1 MAKWSKLPLDIWTTI
16 AESIHYYEDFT
27 TFGKVCS
34 VWRTAMK
41 LAKRKKSS
49 THIPLLLLAE
59 PPCTSTR
66 RLYSLYNQQ
75 VLPVELPKPSTTRGQ
90 AEEEDDEMQC
100 LSLLFPPD
108 KDEDGVGDWRYFSS
122 RGWLICVTQIGLNIT
137 LINPISKQV
146 IQPPAFPDHITGSK
160 TSSWPWNP
168 DSYLYMFTKFVL
180 SENPSTSNHYILAMI
195 FPCTVDLAFWKSGD
209 NQWTMLKK
217 DYSHFL
223 DITFYRGEF
232 YAVEQYA
239 RIVALGNSSPPAT
252 PRLVANLMFPYTFCN
267 SSYLVESA
275 GKLLFVLRELEDQDE
290 DTLEL
295 RCFKVWEIDVD
306 TGEVKTV
313 TSLGN
318 RALFLGHNSSFSV
331 EACPPVSRPNCIYYT
346 DNYDH
351 NHLLFPE
358 TITRCDMGV
367 YDLSLGRKIG
377 EFYQG
382 PSRLSSSTL
391 PLWVETP

>member
-1 MAKWSKLPLDIWTTI
+1 MAKWSELPLDIWTTI

-41 LAKRKKSS
+41 FVKRKRSS
-49 THIPLLLLAE
+49 THIALLLLAE
-59 PPCTSTR
+59 PPCTSKR
-66 RLYSLYNQQ
+66 RFYSLYNQQ

-146 IQPPAFPDHITGSK
+146 IQPPAFPNDVMGCK
-160 TSSWPWNP
+160 TDMWPWYP
-168 DSYLYMFTKFVL
+168 DSYIFMFSKFVL

-195 FPCTVDLAFWKSGD
+195 FPCGVDLAFWKSGD
-209 NQWTMLKK
+209 NEWTMLKTR
-217 DYSHFL
+217 YCQFL

-232 YAVEQYA
+232 YAVEQLA
-239 RIVALGNSSPPAT
+239 KIIALGNSSPPAT
-252 PRLVANLMFPYTFCN
+252 PRL
-267 SSYLVESA
+267 
-275 GKLLFVLRELEDQDE
+275 LLFVFRELEDR

-295 RCFKVWEIDVD
+295 RCFKVWEINVD

-358 TITRCDMGV
+358 RITRCDMGV
-367 YDLSLGRKIG
+367 CDLSLG
-377 EFYQG
+377 
-382 PSRLSSSTL
+382 
-391 PLWVETP
+391 